1 MPADLVVQCGLG
13 HPQGLGRAG
22 EVAAVLAQGLGNQ
35 GALKSIHRGS
45 QGLYGRG
52 FCALACLRG
61 KWRSAG
67 GNAQHRPL
75 GHVAQF
81 THIAGPVVAQQLL

>member
-1 MPADLVVQCGLG
+1 M
-13 HPQGLGRAG
+13 
-22 EVAAVLAQGLGNQ
+22 LAQGLGNQ
-35 GALKSIHRGS
+35 GALERIHRGS
-45 QGLYGRG
+45 QGLHGRG
-52 FCALACLRG
+52 FCALARLCG